1 MFESFLGI
9 THITAPYLS
18 NTFDFS
24 QSTLHE
30 LDAQATGSRDARMHG
45 GRQGAK
51 AAVRNRCASRG
62 REQVEE
68 VAAVHHV
75 D

>member
-1 MFESFLGI
+1 MLESFLGI
-9 THITAPYLS
+9 THITAPNLL

-24 QSTLHE
+24 QCTLHE
-30 LDAQATGSRDARMHG
+30 LDAQAIGSSDARMHE

-51 AAVRNRCASRG
+51 AASRNGCASRG

-68 VAAVHHV
+68 VAAVHI